1 MTSIHFHF
9 VCLLIF
15 GCAGFSLLQG
25 RFSSYSGWK
34 QCGVWAVGGAGF
46 SNCGSLALGHRLDS
60 FCTGA
65 QLPHGMILPDQGSNP
80 CLLNWQADSLPLSHQ
95 GSPGLLVDFP
105 LLDSDL

>member
-1 MTSIHFHF
+1 MLGFHCCKD
-9 VCLLIF
+9 VSLVIV
-15 GCAGFSLLQG
+15 GGSSAPASYRGGFSC
-25 RFSSYSGWK
+25 F
-34 QCGVWAVGGAGF
+34 GVWAAGGAGF
-46 SNCGSLALGHRLDS
+46 SGSLALGHRLDS